1 MFMHI
6 SRNHWK
12 GSLGYG
18 RNVFILIGIGLPL
31 VFTLV
36 FNRYSVM
43 RKGFGLPDL
52 S

>member
-6 SRNHWK
+6 PLNHWK

-31 VFTLV
+31 GIYACFQPVFSNAQAVWIT
-36 FNRYSVM
+36 
-43 RKGFGLPDL
+43 
-52 S
+52 